1 MFCDSVFPVILV
13 LQPLVLHI
21 ACASVT
27 TFSISGQQMC
37 GFKAAVFKLA
47 SVMFVFQQVGLL
59 FMRSAQLFTIEMLYF
74 AVGYLKEFSFFDLQ
88 YMVLPY

>member
-1 MFCDSVFPVILV
+1 MV
-13 LQPLVLHI
+13 LRQLFLSWHQL
-21 ACASVT
+21 C
-27 TFSISGQQMC
+27 
-37 GFKAAVFKLA
+37 
-47 SVMFVFQQVGLL
+47 FVFQQVGLL